1 VFTIFLTTFGAVFIA
16 EIVGD
21 KLLYTTGILSARYR
35 TVPVMIGVL
44 AAFML
49 KMAAAVLAGEWI
61 RNLAPAVVAALTAVS
76 FIGLAIALWFKP
88 IEKHEEKREETAAS
102 KAAMVSFATVFF
114 SEWGDVGQI
123 TAATMAA
130 RFSAPVLV
138 WAGAVVAMSTKGFL
152 AASAGAGIRRWIVE
166 RISPQIIRYA
176 GVAVML
182 ILCIASVVETLSE
195 GHA

>member
-35 TVPVMIGVL
+35 TVPVMIGVFT
-44 AAFML
+44 AFML

-76 FIGLAIALWFKP
+76 FIGLAITLWFKP
-88 IEKHEEKREETAAS
+88 IKKHEEKREDTVAS
-102 KAAMVSFATVFF
+102 QAAMVSFATVFF

-138 WAGAVVAMSTKGFL
+138 WAGAVVAMSTKGLL

-166 RISPQIIRYA
+166 RISPQVIRYA
-176 GVAVML
+176 GVTIML
-182 ILCIASVVETLSE
+182 VLCIASVVETLSE

>member
-1 VFTIFLTTFGAVFIA
+1 MLTIFLTTFGAVFIA

-35 TVPVMIGVL
+35 TAPVVIGVL
-44 AAFML
+44 GAFML
-49 KMAAAVLAGEWI
+49 KMAAAVLIGEQI
-61 RNLAPAVVAALTAVS
+61 KNLPPLAVATLTSIS

-88 IEKHEEKREETAAS
+88 IKRHEEKQQDTAAS
-102 KAAMVSFATVFF
+102 KAALVSFATVFF

-130 RFSAPVLV
+130 RFSVPAMV
-138 WAGAVVAMSTKGFL
+138 WAGAVGAMAVKGLL

-166 RISPQIIRYA
+166 RVPPQTVRYA
-176 GVAVML
+176 GVAIML
-182 ILCIASVVETLSE
+182 ILCFASVFETLRE